1 MPADAVEVSSGRK
14 KKWMTRRRGACEM
27 CKSKKVRCDGAT
39 PCRYCSLHNLEC
51 EYQLSKKQQQQ
62 QQQNSSK
69 LPPVS
74 TVEEISI
81 EPARAESNS
90 SGATTLV
97 PSPTDV
103 QMLPDF
109 TAAQFEAS
117 RRVSGSA
124 CSNFQEMMFATN
136 DRHFMPVMLDGY
148 TQDDFSGPAM
158 EWMGS
163 DSLGAP
169 FSVDMSNMNG
179 IGMLPWSPPKT
190 SYSDASF
197 DIQWPIDHTT
207 GALANPTATTQFEP
221 TLPLSPS
228 TGPMRDVYDEK
239 MWEEV
244 SPKRLGNLSRTQQD
258 EVDEIFRRL
267 SDTQSEMSGGFGCE
281 QDDRDHLRWY
291 WSDTALIEKCKAAC
305 FEEPLGIS
313 TFLTRE
319 HFDNY
324 VQQARESPS
333 IEGSAVR
340 PLIDSVMAFGFQA
353 LAARSQTPAGSDV
366 CRKSIARLRMAL
378 SSRDAVQ
385 QSPDSLLKMQ
395 PQMTI
400 AENLDDKIYTE
411 LLSFAVSC
419 ARTRRFMNRD
429 STYMGMTKE
438 KEYLA
443 RRCLWYLYS
452 SEVVH
457 SIRDGMPPILT
468 RDWTDYALPET
479 SKETDW
485 LLIKCQHANA
495 LSSAVNTLYSPK
507 ALSQTSAERERNL
520 MQAHKVLEN
529 WRTSLPSNL
538 QNIHR
543 HETGYV
549 TLDDQ
554 KTRHLTLTMVRKYH
568 EAIFTIFFPWTG
580 NQHKGL
586 ISEFYRKKSMELCVK
601 SAQAVLAIAARIS
614 SCDILGG

>member
-1 MPADAVEVSSGRK
+1 MPADAVDVSSGRK

-39 PCRYCSLHNLEC
+39 PCRYCSL
-51 EYQLSKKQQQQ
+51 SKKQQQQ
-62 QQQNSSK
+62 QQTSNK
-69 LPPVS
+69 PPPVS
-74 TVEEISI
+74 TAEDIPI
-81 EPARAESNS
+81 EPPRAESNS

-97 PSPTDV
+97 PSPTDI
-103 QMLPDF
+103 QMLPEF
-109 TAAQFEAS
+109 TAAQLGAA

-124 CSNFQEMMFATN
+124 GSNFQEMMFATN

-148 TQDDFSGPAM
+148 SQDDFSAPSM

-163 DSLGAP
+163 DNLGVP
-169 FSVDMSNMNG
+169 FSVDMSSMNG
-179 IGMLPWSPPKT
+179 VGILPWSPPKT

-207 GALANPTATTQFEP
+207 GALANPTATSQFEP
-221 TLPLSPS
+221 TLPLSPV
-228 TGPMRDVYDEK
+228 TGPMRDMYDEK

-244 SPKRLGNLSRTQQD
+244 SSKRLGNLSRTQQD
-258 EVDEIFRRL
+258 EVDEIFIRL
-267 SDTQSEMSGGFGCE
+267 SNTQSQMSSGFGAE
-281 QDDRDHLRWY
+281 QDDCAQSRWY

-313 TFLTRE
+313 TFLTRD

-324 VQQARESPS
+324 VQQGRESPS

-353 LAARSQTPAGSDV
+353 LAAKSQPSAGSDV
-366 CRKSIARLRMAL
+366 CRKSIARQRMAL
-378 SSRDAVQ
+378 SSREAVQ
-385 QSPDSLLKMQ
+385 RSPDSLLKMQ
-395 PQMTI
+395 MTI
-400 AENLDDKIYTE
+400 AENIDDRIYTE
-411 LLSFAVSC
+411 LVSYAVSC
-419 ARTRRFMNRD
+419 ARTRRFMD
-429 STYMGMTKE
+429 SDSLYMGMTKE
-438 KEYLA
+438 KEYHA

-479 SKETDW
+479 CKETDW

-529 WRTSLPSNL
+529 WRTGLPSHL

-554 KTRHLTLTMVRKYH
+554 KTRHLTLTMVRQYH

-580 NQHKGL
+580 IQHKGL
-586 ISEFYRKKSMELCVK
+586 ISEHYRKKSMELCVK

-614 SCDILGG
+614 SFDILSG